1 MQTITEK
8 ILSSHAGKKVYAG
21 ELAVV
26 WVDGIMASNANV
38 RHAVKAFEEMGGVKL
53 WDAQECT
60 FVIDHASPALNERIA
75 NLHKFVRDF
84 AVNQSIRLFDVG
96 EGICHQLLVERD
108 FVRPMR
114 VFIGADSHTC
124 T

>member
-26 WVDGIMASNANV
+26 WVDGIMASNATV

-53 WDAQECT
+53 WDVQECT
-60 FVIDHASPALNERIA
+60 FVIDHASLHLMKELLISINLCETLPLIKALDY
-75 NLHKFVRDF
+75 LT
-84 AVNQSIRLFDVG
+84 
-96 EGICHQLLVERD
+96 LVKEYA
-108 FVRPMR
+108 
-114 VFIGADSHTC
+114 IS
-124 T
+124 